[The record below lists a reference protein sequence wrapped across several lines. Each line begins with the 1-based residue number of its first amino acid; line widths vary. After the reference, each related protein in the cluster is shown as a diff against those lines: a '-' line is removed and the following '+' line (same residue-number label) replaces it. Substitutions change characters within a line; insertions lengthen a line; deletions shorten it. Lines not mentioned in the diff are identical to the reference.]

1 MLQFTTRSTMGALK
15 MSRQMEV
22 RASGVEIE
30 FEIEDAHGNPA
41 RFQLARRQTAMLILR
56 AHEEM
61 RNLPPLQ
68 GELHQETQPPFLR
81 GRPAIELLIAES
93 GDIVLAFRLDPFP
106 TIQYLIDD
114 HIASML
120 ASDLAGII
128 DTPRSER
135 GKI

>member
-1 MLQFTTRSTMGALK
+1 
-15 MSRQMEV
+15 MSQMEV
-22 RASGVEIE
+22 HASGEDVA

-41 RFQLARRQTAMLILR
+41 RFQLGRHQTAMLILR

-81 GRPAIELLIAES
+81 GRPAIMELAIAES
-93 GDIVLAFRLDPFP
+93 GDIVLALRLDPFP

-114 HIASML
+114 HIASIL
-120 ASDLAGII
+120 ASDLAQII
-128 DTPRSER
+128 ATPRGMR
-135 GKI
+135 YQPNKH